1 MARTLARLMI
11 ETTLRATSEKLW
23 PGLSSTFGG
32 PLIRPANV
40 VAKKF
45 SIAARPSGVA
55 RLPWAT
61 TRPLWLIESTLLE
74 SSKWLRR
81 PASHSSRISIRK
93 CGFGSHFG
101 SAGSKP
107 EGPLSMA

>member
-1 MARTLARLMI
+1 M
-11 ETTLRATSEKLW
+11 
-23 PGLSSTFGG
+23 
-32 PLIRPANV
+32 
-40 VAKKF
+40 AKKF
-45 SIAARPSGVA
+45 SIVRRPSGVA

-61 TRPLWLIESTLLE
+61 IRPLWLIERTLLA
-74 SSKWLRR
+74 SSNWVRS

-107 EGPLSMA
+107 EGPFSIA